1 MRRKIHDWMVGS
13 DPYLLELAGDAMF
26 AVLSAAV
33 VTGGIRFVVG
43 FL

>member
-13 DPYLLELAGDAMF
+13 DPSVLELAGDAVL
-26 AVLSAAV
+26 AVLMAAV
-33 VTGGIRFVVG
+33 MTGGIRFVVG